1 LFPLRFAGVF
11 TKIISTDGRNAMNNS
26 RCLLCIC
33 FCAGVFAA
41 LISSG
46 AAWMAG
52 NAGLPQWLGV
62 KLVPAWSGAWIH
74 PRLVWGGL
82 WGLFYYTTVSSPR
95 GRIQWMRKGL
105 WVSLLPCAWQLFF
118 VFPNRTD
125 AGMLGLGLGTLTP
138 LFILFY
144 NLIWGA
150 TTGIFARA
158 FYGRSR

>member
-1 LFPLRFAGVF
+1 
-11 TKIISTDGRNAMNNS
+11 
-26 RCLLCIC
+26 
-33 FCAGVFAA
+33 
-41 LISSG
+41 
-46 AAWMAG
+46 
-52 NAGLPQWLGV
+52 
-62 KLVPAWSGAWIH
+62 
-74 PRLVWGGL
+74 
-82 WGLFYYTTVSSPR
+82 
-95 GRIQWMRKGL
+95 MRKGL

-138 LFILFY
+138 MFILFY